1 MSIILRKLTSNRIAA
16 ERERCIL
23 ISSYEFHETPVM
35 FMHKGVQQMESA
47 LGPVRKLLINLSDV
61 LRFQLENS
69 VTEDS
74 VYIGKT

>member
-1 MSIILRKLTSNRIAA
+1 
-16 ERERCIL
+16 
-23 ISSYEFHETPVM
+23 M
-35 FMHKGVQQMESA
+35 FMHKGVQQMKSA